1 METIHLGM
9 KSIKIKSANVM
20 AISKELEALR
30 LKPEQHYE
38 LSWDLETS
46 PILQFKDPKHE
57 TLWRVAVGYKYT

>member
-1 METIHLGM
+1 
-9 KSIKIKSANVM
+9 M